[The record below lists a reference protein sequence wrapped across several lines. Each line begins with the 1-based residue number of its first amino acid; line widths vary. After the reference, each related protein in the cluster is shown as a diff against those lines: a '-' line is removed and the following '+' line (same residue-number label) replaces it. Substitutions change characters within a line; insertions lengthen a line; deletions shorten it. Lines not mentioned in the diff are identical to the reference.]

1 MAAVAL
7 VVGVVT
13 VTCVLLFPAERA
25 AEQMPQLKTSINATR
40 HPIPM
45 RMLFLRDMNCCQIR
59 DRGDGGFGGG
69 CIGGNYKTV

>member
-1 MAAVAL
+1 VL

-13 VTCVLLFPAERA
+13 VACVLLSESA
-25 AEQMPQLKTSINATR
+25 AEQIPQLKTSINATR

-45 RMLFLRDMNCCQIR
+45 RRLFLRDMNCCRIR

-69 CIGGNYKTV
+69 CMGG